1 MAVGYFWG
9 RWVTSGWV
17 TSVRGKGF
25 RAPRGELLRGG
36 LLQGYF
42 HHRLGWVTSLQR
54 HTNMDTDGDPNA
66 DVLRNMGHFLARAT
80 IFTKALNSKL
90 VIFYPVGPNSD
101 RIGPW
106 PSFFES

>member
-17 TSVRGKGF
+17 KSVRGEGF
-25 RAPRGELLRGG
+25 RAPRGGLLRDG

-66 DVLRNMGHFLARAT
+66 DVLGNIGNFFARAA
-80 IFTKALNSKL
+80 IFTKASYSKL
-90 VIFYPVGPNSD
+90 VIP
-101 RIGPW
+101 
-106 PSFFES
+106 